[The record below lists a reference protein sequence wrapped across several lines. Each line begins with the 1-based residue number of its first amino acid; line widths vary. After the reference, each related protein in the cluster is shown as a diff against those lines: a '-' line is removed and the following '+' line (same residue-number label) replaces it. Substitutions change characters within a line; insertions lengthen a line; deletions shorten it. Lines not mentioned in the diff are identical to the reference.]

1 MATVQNDVKAGD
13 WRTVFSMWGSGVKRR
28 GVFTRPAG
36 MQIKVRYGWGWFGR
50 DRQKQTLD
58 GINPKTLSVGGVT
71 TYLRVRFQVKV
82 QSDTTIFW
90 EHIIEGPQT

>member
-1 MATVQNDVKAGD
+1 VATVEHDVKAGA
-13 WRTVFSMWGSGVKRR
+13 WRTVFTLWGSGVKVR

-36 MQIKVRYGWGWFGR
+36 MQIKVRYGVGWFGA

-58 GINPKTLSVGGVT
+58 GVNPKTLSVGGAT

-82 QSDTTIFW
+82 QSDTRVTW
-90 EHIIEGPQT
+90 EHLVEGP

>member
-1 MATVQNDVKAGD
+1 MATRENDVKAGG
-13 WRTVFSMWGSGVKRR
+13 WRTVFVMWGSAVTVR

-36 MQIKVRYGWGWFGR
+36 ARIKVRYGFGWFGR

-58 GINPKTLSVGGVT
+58 GTNAKTLKVSGVT

-82 QSDTTIFW
+82 QADTTIVW
-90 EHIIEGPQT
+90 EHLVEGP